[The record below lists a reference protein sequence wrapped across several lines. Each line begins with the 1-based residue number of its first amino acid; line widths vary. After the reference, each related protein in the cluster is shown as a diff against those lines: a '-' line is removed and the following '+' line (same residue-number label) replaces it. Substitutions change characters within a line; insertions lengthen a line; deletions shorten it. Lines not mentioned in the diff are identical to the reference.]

1 MLVFVPPLWRLDTD
15 LIEERTGMAAAAQP
29 KAKTILGTKMV
40 ADGKTSKQIFDEI
53 MADADRPRFGFGRKL
68 AIINIDFQNCYTR
81 IDDYKTA
88 FETDPLQIDYVNQ
101 ISQLARSRGMP
112 VFWTQV
118 AYMGKIAD
126 AGIWRNRTVTPEV
139 EENTRHGARRHDF
152 DERCAVDPSVDII
165 YEKRMPSAFFET
177 PLQSTL
183 VRHQVDTLVITGGTT
198 SGCVRATAVEAL
210 SRGYR
215 TIVPIETCADKHE
228 SFHYGSLADLQLKY
242 ADVEPVQA
250 VIEWLSMG

>member
-1 MLVFVPPLWRLDTD
+1 MPPPAP
-15 LIEERTGMAAAAQP
+15 MAELP
-29 KAKTILGTKMV
+29 DSSILGTRMV
-40 ADGKTSKQIFDEI
+40 SDGRTAKQIFDEV
-53 MADADRPRFGFGRKL
+53 MSDKARPRFGFGRKL
-68 AIINIDFQNCYTR
+68 AIINIDFQNSYTR
-81 IDDYKTA
+81 VDDYETA
-88 FETDPLQIDYVNQ
+88 FENDPRQIDHVNQ

-126 AGIWRNRTVTPEV
+126 AGLWRNRTQTAELMA
-139 EENTRHGARRHDF
+139 TARFGARRHDF
-152 DERCAVDPSVDII
+152 DERCEIDPSVDII

-198 SGCVRATAVEAL
+198 SGCVRATAVESL

-215 TIVPIETCADKHE
+215 TIVPLETCADRHE
-228 SFHYGSLADLQLKY
+228 SFHYGSLTDLQMKY

-250 VIEWLSMG
+250 VIDWLSVG

>member
-1 MLVFVPPLWRLDTD
+1 M
-15 LIEERTGMAAAAQP
+15 
-29 KAKTILGTKMV
+29 
-40 ADGKTSKQIFDEI
+40 
-53 MADADRPRFGFGRKL
+53 
-68 AIINIDFQNCYTR
+68 
-81 IDDYKTA
+81 
-88 FETDPLQIDYVNQ
+88 
-101 ISQLARSRGMP
+101 SQLARSRGMP

-126 AGIWRNRTVTPEV
+126 AGLWRNRTVTPEAV
-139 EENTRHGARRHDF
+139 DNTRHGARRHDF
-152 DERCAVDPSVDII
+152 DERCEIDPSVDII

-183 VRHQVDTLVITGGTT
+183 VRHQIDTLVITGGTT

-215 TIVPIETCADKHE
+215 TIVPIETCADRHE
-228 SFHYGSLADLQLKY
+228 SFHYGSLADLQMKY

-250 VIEWLSMG
+250 VIEWLSIG

>member
-1 MLVFVPPLWRLDTD
+1 MPVVVKGDDADT
-15 LIEERTGMAAAAQP
+15 Q
-29 KAKTILGTKMV
+29 ILGTRMV
-40 ADGKTSKQIFDEI
+40 SDGKTAKQLFEEVMRDP
-53 MADADRPRFGFGRKL
+53 DRSRFGFGKKL
-68 AIINIDFQNCYTR
+68 AVINIDYQNIYTR

-88 FETDPLQIDYVNQ
+88 FETDPHQIDYVNR

-126 AGIWRNRTVTPEV
+126 AGLWRNRTVTREAIDK
-139 EENTRHGARRHDF
+139 TRFGARRHDF
-152 DERCAVDPSVDII
+152 DERCEVDPSVDII

-183 VRHQVDTLVITGGTT
+183 TRHQIDTLVITGGTT

-215 TIVPIETCADKHE
+215 TIVPLETCADRHE
-228 SFHYGSLADLQLKY
+228 SFHYASLTDLQMKY
-242 ADVEPVQA
+242 ADVEPVDV
-250 VIEWLSMG
+250 VIEWLSIG